1 MQAPFNVSGCFT
13 RLLRIC
19 NSLKRRL
26 SRSQDTALCGRI
38 LIFLASIFPLCDRSG
53 VNLKSTFNSGNVTV
67 FEDGRAAAKA
77 EAAKAAQRAETA
89 KTNAAEATQAA
100 GGEEQESA
108 EEVADDK

>member
-89 KTNAAEATQAA
+89 KANAAEAA
-100 GGEEQESA
+100 GGEEQEAA